1 MWKNSIV
8 DNTGMKDTIDNLFRN
23 IPWKRKVAIQSVDLN
38 TGQVVI
44 FDETVPMEI
53 RNKAILS
60 SASIPAIFPPVEID
74 DLHLVDGG
82 NF

>member
-1 MWKNSIV
+1 MV
-8 DNTGMKDTIDNLFRN
+8 DMINNFFRA
-23 IPWKRKVAIQSVDLN
+23 IPFKRKVTIQSVDLN

-53 RNKAILS
+53 RNQVILS
-60 SASIPAIFPPVEID
+60 SATIPAIFPPVEID

>member
-1 MWKNSIV
+1 MV
-8 DNTGMKDTIDNLFRN
+8 DTIENLFRN

-53 RNKAILS
+53 RNKVIRS